1 MVATA
6 RKKRRASEP
15 QDYPAAAAGT
25 LRRDNAVAHIR
36 KLIVSMKLGVGDR
49 LPGERQLAI
58 KFNLSR
64 GTVREALQFLAAL
77 NLVEIRHGG
86 GCFLRAS
93 SGENK
98 EVRAEWR
105 DWVARHRGRVLET
118 LEVRLGCETF
128 AARLA
133 ARRAG
138 PNDLEKLLEALRV
151 MKAAAEARD
160 VPAFVQSDVDFHGAL
175 LLATGNK
182 ALQDL
187 VGALGK
193 ELIPE
198 RAATLDIVGR
208 LPRSFA
214 EHTAIYDAIRQGD
227 SRAAELAMHRH
238 LEGVRRDVFEHLL
251 GDAAID
257 PKSHVTDEPPPV
269 AEQP

>member
-49 LPGERQLAI
+49 LPGERQLAA

-105 DWVARHRGRVLET
+105 DWVARNPGRPAGTPISDEDMDQPSLGRITVPLRGRTMTHGASAHSLWVLQRALRWLTSLSAEDRRACDE
-118 LEVRLGCETF
+118 L
-128 AARLA
+128 AAEIGAGDLLAIELARPLTRVGNRLA
-133 ARRAG
+133 
-138 PNDLEKLLEALRV
+138 
-151 MKAAAEARD
+151 
-160 VPAFVQSDVDFHGAL
+160 
-175 LLATGNK
+175 
-182 ALQDL
+182 
-187 VGALGK
+187 
-193 ELIPE
+193 
-198 RAATLDIVGR
+198 
-208 LPRSFA
+208 
-214 EHTAIYDAIRQGD
+214 
-227 SRAAELAMHRH
+227 
-238 LEGVRRDVFEHLL
+238 
-251 GDAAID
+251 
-257 PKSHVTDEPPPV
+257 V
-269 AEQP
+269 A

>member
-49 LPGERQLAI
+49 LPGERQLAA

-128 AARLA
+128 
-133 ARRAG
+133 
-138 PNDLEKLLEALRV
+138 E
-151 MKAAAEARD
+151 AAAEARD

-214 EHTAIYDAIRQGD
+214 EHTAIYDEILQGD

-238 LEGVRRDVFEHLL
+238 LEGARRDVFEHLL

-257 PKSHVTDEPPPV
+257 PKSHVSDEPPSV
-269 AEQP
+269 AEQS